1 MKPLVQPLSR
11 IALALCLL
19 TPLSQAMAADVANP
33 VEAQHQEDRRACMA
47 MTTASV
53 VSREACLREAG
64 AVREAAL
71 GGTLPEE
78 SSPAA
83 MRRNALSR
91 CEVHQDPVDRSAC
104 VRMVQGE
111 GVSQGSVEGGGIIRE
126 TITVLEPAAP
136 VEPASAPPVR

>member
-1 MKPLVQPLSR
+1 MKTLVQPLSR

-33 VEAQHQEDRRACMA
+33 VEAQYQEDRLACMA

-83 MRRNALSR
+83 MRRNAPQCALTLRGAPRSR
-91 CEVHQDPVDRSAC
+91 GPLGLRAHGA
-104 VRMVQGE
+104 G
-111 GVSQGSVEGGGIIRE
+111 
-126 TITVLEPAAP
+126 
-136 VEPASAPPVR
+136 